1 MNTDTLYYIESIIES
16 IQNDTND
23 LLEIVKGDSKIKK
36 MQFINNIVSQL
47 EELKSA
53 ID

>member
-1 MNTDTLYYIESIIES
+1 MDADTMYYVETLIES

-23 LLEIVKGDSKIKK
+23 LLEIVKGDSKRKI
-36 MQFINNIVSQL
+36 QFSNNIISQL

>member
-16 IQNDTND
+16 IQEDTND
-23 LLEIVKGDSKIKK
+23 LLEIVKGDPKEKT
-36 MQFINNIVSQL
+36 QFINNIISKL
-47 EELKSA
+47 EELKSV

>member
-1 MNTDTLYYIESIIES
+1 MNTDTLYYIETLIES
-16 IQNDTND
+16 IQNDAND
-23 LLEIVKGDSKIKK
+23 LSDIVKCGSNKT
-36 MQFINNIVSQL
+36 QFINNIISQL

>member
-1 MNTDTLYYIESIIES
+1 MDTDTLYYIESIIES

-23 LLEIVKGDSKIKK
+23 LLEIVKGDSKIKI
-36 MQFINNIVSQL
+36 QFINNIVSQL

>member
-1 MNTDTLYYIESIIES
+1 MEDKDTLYYVETLIES

-23 LLEIVKGDSKIKK
+23 LKDIVKCGSSK